1 MLIVGEWTRSVG
13 DDVYMRLML
22 GGLLRLVWEIG
33 LSGGDGDGEVGF
45 KVHFD
50 RPEEGTRL
58 LFSSQGGHDTRQ
70 TNGGSF
76 TCFEVKI
83 HMKS

>member
-50 RPEEGTRL
+50 RPRKARVCSSRHKEGT
-58 LFSSQGGHDTRQ
+58 TRDKQ
-70 TNGGSF
+70 TVAASLAL
-76 TCFEVKI
+76 K
-83 HMKS
+83 